1 MKTIDSVKTFVIFI
15 SSFLIIYGLFK
26 FVQVWSFLNNSELTT
41 GEIVGYHMVLER
53 HDGWRDYKYPEVIF
67 TNKETGE
74 KVIGRSICAD
84 NKGKS
89 KIGEMVTLH
98 YNKSKPTEV
107 IIDSIENI
115 WYVPIAS
122 VAGGFF
128 IVFVYLMSY
137 VFKLKN
143 YISQ

>member
-1 MKTIDSVKTFVIFI
+1 
-15 SSFLIIYGLFK
+15 
-26 FVQVWSFLNNSELTT
+26 
-41 GEIVGYHMVLER
+41 MVLER

-89 KIGEMVTLH
+89 KIGERVTLH

-115 WYVPIAS
+115 WYVPINC
-122 VAGGFF
+122 GRWIF
-128 IVFVYLMSY
+128 IVLF
-137 VFKLKN
+137 
-143 YISQ
+143 I